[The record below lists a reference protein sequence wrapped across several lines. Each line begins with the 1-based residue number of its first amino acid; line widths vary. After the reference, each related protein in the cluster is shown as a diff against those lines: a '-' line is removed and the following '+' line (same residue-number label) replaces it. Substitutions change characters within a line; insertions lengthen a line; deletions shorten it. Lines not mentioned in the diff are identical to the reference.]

1 MILPPFKGNLDQSGF
16 FVYAACDPYY
26 FDCFAK
32 PLINSIKQNTK
43 FGVHL
48 HLYNPSQEQVTY
60 CRSQERVSVTFEDVP
75 IELFTA
81 AAAQWLQ
88 SPTDSEQNLKYKRI
102 LNAMSKSNDTN
113 IQGRI
118 QRTYFACARFIRLFE
133 LINSTQSLLS
143 IDIDAV
149 VLQELPLLSNT
160 NDFYIHHIEGK
171 KARYLAGGL
180 YLPGTHNGYD
190 FLKTYATVLKSNIE
204 ADNLYWG
211 IDQDVLDD
219 IVPKYHWAQLPMSYI
234 DWGMQDQSYIWTAKG
249 ARKELEVFTTEQ
261 KKYNF

>member
-1 MILPPFKGNLDQSGF
+1 
-16 FVYAACDPYY
+16 
-26 FDCFAK
+26 
-32 PLINSIKQNTK
+32 
-43 FGVHL
+43 
-48 HLYNPSQEQVTY
+48 
-60 CRSQERVSVTFEDVP
+60 
-75 IELFTA
+75 
-81 AAAQWLQ
+81 
-88 SPTDSEQNLKYKRI
+88 
-102 LNAMSKSNDTN
+102 
-113 IQGRI
+113 
-118 QRTYFACARFIRLFE
+118 
-133 LINSTQSLLS
+133 
-143 IDIDAV
+143 
-149 VLQELPLLSNT
+149 LSNT

-234 DWGMQDQSYIWTAKG
+234 DWGMQDQSYNWTAKG